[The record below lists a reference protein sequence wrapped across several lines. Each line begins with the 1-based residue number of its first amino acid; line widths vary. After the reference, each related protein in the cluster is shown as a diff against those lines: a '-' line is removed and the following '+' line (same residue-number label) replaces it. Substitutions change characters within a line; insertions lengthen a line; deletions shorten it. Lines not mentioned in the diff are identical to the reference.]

1 MKERGKIMN
10 LLQLLLSTMASSGS
24 VNTVSQ
30 KTGLS
35 SVLVKKLIVAAI
47 PLLIKYMTK
56 NASNAGGA
64 QSLLSA
70 LTQHRSTRSMEQQIQ
85 EADEEDGN
93 KILGHILGDDKKTVI
108 KELAAETGASD
119 EQVTRGLASLAP
131 ALLSGLA
138 AATNAAKPQQNNAGA
153 LDLSNLLGMFAGSQ
167 QQTANSTDLLSA
179 LLGGSQQQQQ
189 VQQPSSGL
197 LNLFGLAP
205 QPAQQQV
212 QQQAADPLS
221 SLFGTL
227 LGGGAPAQQT
237 VQQAQPA
244 NAIPLTGGSN
254 ATSAFDGSA
263 LLNILSQFMK

>member
-1 MKERGKIMN
+1 MN
-10 LLQLLLSTMASSGS
+10 LLQFLLSTMASSGS
-24 VNTVSQ
+24 VNSVSQ

-35 SVLVKKLIVAAI
+35 STLVKKLIVAAI

-70 LTQHRSTRSMEQQIQ
+70 LTQHTSSRSMEQQIE

-93 KILGHILGDDKKTVI
+93 KIIGHILGNDKKTVI

-131 ALLSGLA
+131 ALLSGLS
-138 AATNAAKPQQNNAGA
+138 AATSAAKPQNNNAGA
-153 LDLSNLLGMFAGSQ
+153 LDLSGLLGMFAGNQ
-167 QQTANSTDLLSA
+167 QQTASTTDLLGA
-179 LLGGSQQQQQ
+179 LLGGATQQQAKPQQ
-189 VQQPSSGL
+189 SSGL

-205 QPAQQQV
+205 QQQAAQPQT
-212 QQQAADPLS
+212 QQAADPLS

-227 LGGGAPAQQT
+227 LGVPQQAQQT
-237 VQQAQPA
+237 VQQPKPQQSQPA
-244 NAIPLTGGSN
+244 NAISLTGGS
-254 ATSAFDGSA
+254 ASTSALDGTQ
-263 LLNILSQFMK
+263 LLNLLAQFMQ